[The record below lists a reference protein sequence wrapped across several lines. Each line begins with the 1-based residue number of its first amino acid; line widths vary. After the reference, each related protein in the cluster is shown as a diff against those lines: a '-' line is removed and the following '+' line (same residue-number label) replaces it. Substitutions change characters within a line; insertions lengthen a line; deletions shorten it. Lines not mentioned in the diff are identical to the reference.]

1 MVDKKKELAARLS
14 EKGITLIYDGGD
26 SPYVFVVTNEM
37 SAYDIN
43 QILEGEGFETSYTP
57 ESGIFATAEMKTIGY
72 WCKLK

>member
-43 QILEGEGFETSYTP
+43 QILEG
-57 ESGIFATAEMKTIGY
+57 
-72 WCKLK
+72 